1 MRGFL
6 CLSGV
11 RLGLLAVLAAVG
23 LALVAGAQAAP
34 PDPVT
39 LGLTTLSNIRLNGV
53 TGTQL
58 AVAPGANVTITAD
71 WSDTANNSACPFCID
86 NLPVAFQGFGAQPAG
101 CIENNSGFG
110 NRSGTGTVSLGAA
123 PTTPGIYNIVGNFE
137 QTFFCG
143 QFWTVP
149 NAYPVIAQ
157 VIVGCTQI
165 VSGTISAPLQIGA
178 GVTCIIGGTIAGSVS
193 ISAGA
198 VLIATG
204 ATISGPLRG
213 QGAAQIVVCDSSIA
227 GPVSVSGSTGSV
239 RIGSATAGGSPP
251 CGGNVIMGSVTLTG
265 NAGGAELGTNTI
277 AGQVIL
283 TANGGPAAVVAANTI
298 AGPLSCTAN
307 SADPTDNGQPNTVN
321 GPASGQCAALG

>member
-1 MRGFL
+1 MGVVASATRRAFSPRWSARRGSAGDFL
-6 CLSGV
+6 SERGACYERVCLLEWCSAGV
-11 RLGLLAVLAAVG
+11 VGGGSRRLVLFG
-23 LALVAGAQAAP
+23 GGGAGSTSRSRYTWVDRAQQHSPERGARHRARRR
-34 PDPVT
+34 
-39 LGLTTLSNIRLNGV
+39 S
-53 TGTQL
+53 
-58 AVAPGANVTITAD
+58 GANVTITAD
-71 WSDTANNSACPFCID
+71 WSDIANNSACPCCID

-101 CIENNSGFG
+101 CIENNSSFG

-123 PTTPGIYNIVGNFE
+123 PTTTGIYNIVGNFE

-239 RIGSATAGGSPP
+239 RIGSATAGGSPH
-251 CGGNVIMGSVTLTG
+251 
-265 NAGGAELGTNTI
+265 
-277 AGQVIL
+277 
-283 TANGGPAAVVAANTI
+283 VAAT
-298 AGPLSCTAN
+298 S
-307 SADPTDNGQPNTVN
+307 SWDR
-321 GPASGQCAALG
+321 